1 VQGQPA
7 ALPFFCA
14 ETDTMTASAD
24 APPQVPAMVAS
35 LTALLDRVSGSR
47 QVLPHLAALEASL
60 RQHGVACLD
69 QAKLPVLQKICSQ
82 MASLPLP
89 AEDRPLLAL
98 QDLLLAR
105 LRPPEPPAAPVA
117 PPAAPSPRRASAPLP
132 SSMSVDQVVVVE
144 MTHSAFMEATQDQ
157 RNA

>member
-1 VQGQPA
+1 
-7 ALPFFCA
+7 
-14 ETDTMTASAD
+14 
-24 APPQVPAMVAS
+24 
-35 LTALLDRVSGSR
+35 
-47 QVLPHLAALEASL
+47 
-60 RQHGVACLD
+60 
-69 QAKLPVLQKICSQ
+69 

-89 AEDRPLLAL
+89 ADDRPLLAL

-117 PPAAPSPRRASAPLP
+117 PLAAPAPRRATTPLP